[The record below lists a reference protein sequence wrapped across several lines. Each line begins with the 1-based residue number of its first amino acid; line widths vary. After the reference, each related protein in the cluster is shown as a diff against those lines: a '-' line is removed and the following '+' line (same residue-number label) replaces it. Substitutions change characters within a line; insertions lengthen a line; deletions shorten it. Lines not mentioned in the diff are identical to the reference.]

1 MSFKEEYNDLQKN
14 IVPDAEFLD
23 KLAQKMEQAQSEQK
37 KQKQRKSKMPLF
49 ISAGAVCVSAAAALL
64 IIINLPNSRHTNINN
79 TTDNIAANTNGDKVS
94 YSTGIFDNGKIFSD
108 DKPIPEQL
116 SQILEDSETVLYEN
130 SENKFEYSDKLSDKQ
145 RLNVAAQIRNAA
157 ETEKQLGDNIKYYMA
172 VTKNGDVFK
181 FRISGDILEIDEKI
195 FKATPHN

>member
-37 KQKQRKSKMPLF
+37 KQKQRKTKTPLF

-64 IIINLPNSRHTNINN
+64 IIINLPNSRPTNINNTTN
-79 TTDNIAANTNGDKVS
+79 TTDNIAANANGDKVS

-145 RLNVAAQIRNAA
+145 RLNVAAQIRNAV

-172 VTKNGDVFK
+172 VTKDGDVFK
-181 FRISGDILEIDEKI
+181 FRISGDILEIDEKL
-195 FKATPHN
+195 FKIL

>member
-49 ISAGAVCVSAAAALL
+49 ISAGAVCVSAAAAIL
-64 IIINLPNSRHTNINN
+64 IIVNFPNSRRANIDVDANA
-79 TTDNIAANTNGDKVS
+79 AANTNGDKVS

-145 RLNVAAQIRNAA
+145 RLNVAAQIRNAV

-195 FKATPHN
+195 FNIL

>member
-49 ISAGAVCVSAAAALL
+49 ISAGAVCVSAAAAIL
-64 IIINLPNSRHTNINN
+64 IIVNFPNSRRANIDVDANA
-79 TTDNIAANTNGDKVS
+79 AANTNGDKVS

-130 SENKFEYSDKLSDKQ
+130 SENKFEYSDKLSDEQ
-145 RLNVAAQIRNAA
+145 RLNVAAQIRNAV

-195 FKATPHN
+195 FNIL

>member
-49 ISAGAVCVSAAAALL
+49 ISAGAVCVSAAALL
-64 IIINLPNSRHTNINN
+64 IIFNFPNSRRANIDVDANA
-79 TTDNIAANTNGDKVS
+79 AANTNGDKVS

-181 FRISGDILEIDEKI
+181 FRISGDILEIDEKL
-195 FKATPHN
+195 FKIL

>member
-64 IIINLPNSRHTNINN
+64 IIFNFPNSRRANIDMDANA
-79 TTDNIAANTNGDKVS
+79 AANTNGDKVS

-130 SENKFEYSDKLSDKQ
+130 VENKFEYSDKLSDEQ
-145 RLNVAAQIRNAA
+145 RLNVALQTKTAA

-172 VTKNGDVFK
+172 VTKDGDVIK

>member
-1 MSFKEEYNDLQKN
+1 MSFKEEYNDLQKK

-49 ISAGAVCVSAAAALL
+49 ISAGAVCVSAAALL
-64 IIINLPNSRHTNINN
+64 IIFNFPNSRRANIDVDANA
-79 TTDNIAANTNGDKVS
+79 AANTNGDKVS

-130 SENKFEYSDKLSDKQ
+130 VENKFEYSDKLSDEQ
-145 RLNVAAQIRNAA
+145 RLNVAVQTKTAA

-172 VTKNGDVFK
+172 VTKDGDVIK
-181 FRISGDILEIDEKI
+181 FRISGDILEIDEKL
-195 FKATPHN
+195 FKIL

>member
-64 IIINLPNSRHTNINN
+64 IIVNFPNSRRANIDVDANA
-79 TTDNIAANTNGDKVS
+79 AANTNGDKVS

-130 SENKFEYSDKLSDKQ
+130 SENKFEYSDKLSDEQ

-172 VTKNGDVFK
+172 VTKDGDVIK
-181 FRISGDILEIDEKI
+181 FRISGDILEIDEKLFNI
-195 FKATPHN
+195 L

>member
-64 IIINLPNSRHTNINN
+64 IIVNFPNSRRANIDVDANA
-79 TTDNIAANTNGDKVS
+79 AANTNGDKVS

-130 SENKFEYSDKLSDKQ
+130 SENKFEYSDKLSDEQ
-145 RLNVAAQIRNAA
+145 RLNVAAQIRNAV

-195 FKATPHN
+195 FNIL